1 MLWRGVLWLLLIV
14 CLVPV
19 AQAQEDYFVVA
30 SVSSSTPYVGQQV
43 TYIFRLYSTVSRTNR
58 GSVVDPS
65 FDGFW
70 EHEFNTVQQ
79 YNTIVNGQSYEVKE
93 RRVALYPTYAGNIRI
108 DPTAF
113 VIPDDPLQAGEVLFT
128 EAVDVQV
135 QPLPAQDDL
144 AGFNG
149 AVGQLEM
156 QPTLD
161 RQTTTVGEPLTLR
174 LTVRGSANLEQL
186 TAPQLP
192 QTEAWRIYAN
202 PAAFVAEETEGL
214 LVGEKIFEWLF
225 TPLLAGQQNL
235 PEITLTY
242 FDPEVGAYQT
252 LSTVPFA
259 VEVLPA
265 EEAESPAESVVV
277 EAERLA
283 LKPVPATLGAS
294 AAGPGGGF
302 WLLWAVPPL
311 LAAAV
316 WWRTWRQ
323 RQQNQ
328 RGGAYRR
335 SQALRQAQ
343 QVLASARKA
352 PAQDQHR
359 IIRAGIIGYFAD
371 KLDAAASE
379 LNPWQVEAAMQ
390 RQGLDPDLRREV
402 LDYLEQADQGLY
414 APVEPVN
421 AQELARH
428 AAATLAAVDAEWEAR

>member
-135 QPLPAQDDL
+135 QPLPVQDDL
-144 AGFNG
+144 VGFNG

-214 LVGEKIFEWLF
+214 LVGEKTFEWLF

-235 PEITLTY
+235 PDTLQKQGGFIPGIRPGQRTETYLNGVLQRITL
-242 FDPEVGAYQT
+242 VGA
-252 LSTVPFA
+252 LFLGLVA
-259 VEVLPA
+259 VLPY
-265 EEAESPAESVVV
+265 
-277 EAERLA
+277 LA
-283 LKPVPATLGAS
+283 GVIF
-294 AAGPGGGF
+294 GGGGINNF
-302 WLLWAVPPL
+302 NTLVISSTGLLIV
-311 LAAAV
+311 V
-316 WWRTWRQ
+316 
-323 RQQNQ
+323 
-328 RGGAYRR
+328 G
-335 SQALRQAQ
+335 
-343 QVLASARKA
+343 V
-352 PAQDQHR
+352 
-359 IIRAGIIGYFAD
+359 
-371 KLDAAASE
+371 
-379 LNPWQVEAAMQ
+379 
-390 RQGLDPDLRREV
+390 V
-402 LDYLEQADQGLY
+402 LDTMKQIE
-414 APVEPVN
+414 
-421 AQELARH
+421 AQLMMRNYEGFIR
-428 AAATLAAVDAEWEAR
+428 